1 MTEAEKEIIANK
13 HEILDLQWQVYE
25 LKRQIG
31 TVRAEKMRKRNNKRG
46 CKTQCKR
53 FEDQGYICPLE
64 EQCPYHELDNIK
76 PTGKQSSKT
85 GYEIWCDHELAGGT
99 RSDAL
104 MSALMFAPR
113 PVQTYWEGG
122 YTT

>member
-31 TVRAEKMRKRNNKRG
+31 AVRAEKMRKRDNKRG
-46 CKTQCKR
+46 CKTYCKR
-53 FEDQGYICPLE
+53 FEDQGHICPLE

-85 GYEIWCDHELAGGT
+85 GYEIWCDKELSKTSESA
-99 RSDAL
+99 AL
-104 MSALMFAPR
+104 IAHLMNLR
-113 PVQTYWEGG
+113 V
-122 YTT
+122 